1 MNKENNNKSFFF
13 RFLIYQNERFP
24 FLAHG
29 VLISAFSFSA
39 IAYSRLCRNAAGF
52 VDMKEFFICIF
63 NTITLFFL
71 VRIFDEFKD
80 KEDDALYRKYLPVPR
95 GLISLKELKTVG
107 IITFLLQLI
116 VNIIFAPKM
125 LILFFIIIGY
135 LLLMSKEFFATEWL
149 KKHQFWY
156 VVSHMF
162 IIPLVDIF
170 ASGFDWLLEGAKA
183 PNGLI
188 LFFAV
193 SYMNGI
199 VLEIGRKIKTPE
211 MEEVGVLSYTHQ
223 LGSKRAPLVWL
234 LVLLSTLLLA
244 FSASKFAHHSSIAY
258 LILFGLFII
267 CSIPA
272 ILFVIKYSKK
282 SAKFIEYSSA
292 LWTFGMYLTLGGIPM
307 LLKLLFD

>member
-1 MNKENNNKSFFF
+1 MNIAHNNKSFFF
-13 RFLIYQNERFP
+13 RFWIYQKERFP

-39 IAYSRLCRNAAGF
+39 IAYSRLCRDVTGF
-52 VDMKEFFICIF
+52 VDIKEFLICIF
-63 NTITLFFL
+63 NTVTIFFL

-95 GLISLKELKTVG
+95 GLISLKELKIVG
-107 IITFLLQLI
+107 IITFIIQLI
-116 VNIIFAPKM
+116 VNIMFAPKM

-162 IIPLVDIF
+162 IIPLVDIY
-170 ASGFDWLLEGAKA
+170 ASGFDWLLQGAAA

-188 LFFAV
+188 FFFAV

-211 MEEVGVLSYTHQ
+211 MEEDGVLSYTHQ
-223 LGSKRAPLVWL
+223 LGSKRAPIVWIM
-234 LVLLSTLLLA
+234 VLFVTLLLA
-244 FSASKFAHHSSIAY
+244 FAASTYAHHTSIAY
-258 LILFGLFII
+258 WVLFILFVI
-267 CSIPA
+267 CVIPA
-272 ILFVIKYSKK
+272 ILFIRKFTVK

-307 LLKLLFD
+307 LFKLLFN